1 MKTKPSII
9 HIYLYGMIK
18 REVNG
23 GNIIHISKMKPI
35 VKWAVRLPHR
45 YQVEVIKEL
54 TDCGFLKKISRD
66 NYEILTVNIKSPC
79 DSLGDPLW
87 SMTLL

>member
-1 MKTKPSII
+1 
-9 HIYLYGMIK
+9 MIK

-23 GNIIHISKMKPI
+23 GNIIHISKVKPI
-35 VKWAVRLPHR
+35 VKWAVRLPKQ

-54 TDCGFLKKISRD
+54 IDYGFLKKISRD
-66 NYEILTVNIKSPC
+66 NYEILTSTIKRPPC

-87 SMTLL
+87 SVFL